1 MMVTNWH
8 KHPKADI
15 RLAGWNDMTVTVN
28 EDGTRTYSTA
38 SVGSLFAFQNMSWTK
53 ITTSSHV
60 VAVRFREA
68 RADQSERA
76 TAVLRNGEK
85 DGIWAYSVTQ
95 ALAGGSM
102 TYPAFTLGQGSLT
115 PIALAIYT
123 PEDWERLQSIG
134 AALFDGDTMPLA

>member
-8 KHPKADI
+8 KHQKVDI
-15 RLAGWNDMTVTVN
+15 AFHGWNKVTITVN
-28 EDGTRTYSTA
+28 GDGTRTYSTD
-38 SVGSLFAFQNMSWTK
+38 SVGAIFPFQNMSGTK
-53 ITTSSHV
+53 ITTPSFV

-68 RADQSERA
+68 RADQSERV

-95 ALAGGSM
+95 ALAGESM
-102 TYPAFTLGQGSLT
+102 TYPAFRLEKGPLT

-123 PEDWERLQSIG
+123 PEDWEILQSMG
-134 AALFDGDTMPLA
+134 VTLFAADTAPY

>member
-15 RLAGWNDMTVTVN
+15 VLSMWNDVTVTVN
-28 EDGTRTYSTA
+28 EDGTRTYSTDSIGA
-38 SVGSLFAFQNMSWTK
+38 IFPFQNMSGTK
-53 ITTSSHV
+53 ITTSSFV
-60 VAVRFREA
+60 VAIRFREV

-85 DGIWAYSVTQ
+85 DGIWAYSVTK
-95 ALAGGSM
+95 ALAQENM
-102 TYPAFTLGQGSLT
+102 TYPAFRPEKGHLT

-123 PEDWERLQSIG
+123 PEDWEILQSIG
-134 AALFDGDTMPLA
+134 VTLFDGDTRPE

>member
-8 KHPKADI
+8 KHPKGDI
-15 RLAGWNDMTVTVN
+15 AFGRWNDVTDTVN
-28 EDGTRTYSTA
+28 GDGTRTYSTA
-38 SVGSLFAFQNMSWTK
+38 SVGSFFPFQNMSGTE
-53 ITTSSHV
+53 ITTSSFV

-85 DGIWAYSVTQ
+85 DGIWAYRMTRD
-95 ALAGGSM
+95 LAGENM
-102 TYPAFTLGQGSLT
+102 TYPAFTLAKGSLT

-123 PEDWERLQSIG
+123 PEDWAGLQSMG
-134 AALFDGDTMPLA
+134 VTLFDGDTMPQA